1 MEKEVVASIIAG
13 SAGVAGAIVGGLF
26 SWLLQRDTK
35 AREGDRKRIEKL
47 RKEVRARI
55 ALEKAAVKWIA
66 ELKNI
71 EGEGVGVKRELRDR
85 TQQQSG
91 LRPILSESHLK
102 D

>member
-13 SAGVAGAIVGGLF
+13 SAGVAGATVGALF

-35 AREGDRKRIEKL
+35 ARERDRKWIEKL
-47 RKEVRARI
+47 EKEVRARI

-71 EGEGVGVKRELRDR
+71 EGEGVGVKRELRNR
-85 TQQQSG
+85 QQQSG
-91 LRPILSESHLK
+91 LRPKLSEGRLE